1 MSVEIIKKRT
11 KINVPV
17 SSEIIDWNMLLEL
30 REGVGYGLIDWLLP
44 TLKNFIAIAP
54 TTPPIY

>member
-1 MSVEIIKKRT
+1 M
-11 KINVPV
+11 NVPI

-30 REGVGYGLIDWLLP
+30 MEGVGYGLIDLLLP

>member
-1 MSVEIIKKRT
+1 M
-11 KINVPV
+11 NVPI
-17 SSEIIDWNMLLEL
+17 SSEIIDWNMLLE
-30 REGVGYGLIDWLLP
+30 VGYGLIDLLLP